1 MCPTTRD
8 PTTSARIDAAIAALG
23 PLSLSGDGVAAHV
36 APLFSRVLA
45 RDAQRVYLA
54 NHSLGRPLDAMEDD
68 VREALA
74 AWYARLGDAWDDWS
88 AELVA
93 HRERIA
99 RLIGAVRAGCV
110 IPKTSAGAGLRAVL
124 NALPARSHVL
134 ATRGEFDSIDV
145 ILREYARRD
154 RIRLTFVESDE
165 DDRFGDDAIASA
177 IVAGVD
183 LVVVS
188 QVMFRTGQCVDAAA
202 IVKRAHDVGAKVVL
216 DVYHAVGVL
225 PVDVSSLNADFAI
238 GGSYK
243 YLRGG
248 PGACYLYVA
257 PHLLDAGLTT
267 PDIGWFAKEAPFS
280 YQRPDPPRFASGGD
294 GWMES
299 TPPVLTW
306 YQARAGQRFTLAIG
320 VERLRAYSLTC
331 QRFLAGRLRDDGFD
345 VRGGD
350 ERHGA
355 FVTVRHADASRLA
368 EALDAQGIDVDARG
382 EWLRLCPDV
391 LTRVAELERAIRAL
405 RSAARA

>member
-8 PTTSARIDAAIAALG
+8 TKTSARIDAAIAALG
-23 PLSLSGDGVAAHV
+23 PLELSADRVASHV

-54 NHSLGRPLDAMEDD
+54 NHSLGRPLDATEAD
-68 VREALA
+68 VVEALA
-74 AWYARLGDAWDDWS
+74 GWYARLGDAWDDWS
-88 AELVA
+88 EELCA

-99 RLIGAVRAGCV
+99 RLIGAARSDCV
-110 IPKTSAGAGLRAVL
+110 IPKPSAGAGLRAVL
-124 NALPARSHVL
+124 NALPAGTHVL
-134 ATRGEFDSIDV
+134 TTRGEFDSIDV

-154 RIRLTFVESDE
+154 RIRLTFVESDA
-165 DDRFGDDAIASA
+165 DDRFATDAIASA
-177 IVAGVD
+177 IVPGVD

-188 QVMFRTGQCVDAAA
+188 QVMFRTGQCIDAAA
-202 IVKRAHDVGAKVVL
+202 IVGRAHEVGARVML
-216 DVYHAVGVL
+216 DVYHAVGVI
-225 PVDVSSLNADFAI
+225 PVDLARLHADFAI

-257 PHLLDAGLTT
+257 PHLLDAGLST
-267 PDIGWFAKEAPFS
+267 PDIGWFAKEDAFA
-280 YQRPDPPRFASGGD
+280 YRRPDPPRFARGGD

-306 YQARAGQRFTLAIG
+306 YQARAGQLFTLAIG

-331 QRFLAGRLRDDGFD
+331 QLFLAGRLRDDGFD

-350 ERHGA
+350 DGHGA
-355 FVTVRHADASRLA
+355 FVALRHADAPRLA
-368 EALDAQGIDVDARG
+368 AALDAQGIDVDARG

-391 LTRVAELERAIRAL
+391 LTRIEELERAVRAL
-405 RSAARA
+405 RPAARA